1 MKVLHYIDKGYKI
14 RFSGGTVAV
23 SGHQNSVSNI
33 LKQLFGLEITG
44 SYSIYTS
51 AADDCKMAKY
61 NQITSG
67 NLSAACTHFPKH
79 LTTDALRN
87 KLIKDTGK
95 GTSTTSKVLWTG
107 HVLDGNPRSNSQVSN
122 YSIVMTLSEVTNSST
137 HENLGSYKVKM
148 ESRFNLIHELSHQL
162 GAPDHYCYGR
172 INGNDCANKNCTKCT
187 QHKEPPNCI
196 MTYRYDLAK
205 ENINTLYCSSCLA
218 TIKAHLKNHH

>member
-1 MKVLHYIDKGYKI
+1 M
-14 RFSGGTVAV
+14 
-23 SGHQNSVSNI
+23 
-33 LKQLFGLEITG
+33 
-44 SYSIYTS
+44 
-51 AADDCKMAKY
+51 
-61 NQITSG
+61 
-67 NLSAACTHFPKH
+67 
-79 LTTDALRN
+79 
-87 KLIKDTGK
+87 
-95 GTSTTSKVLWTG
+95 LWTG

-162 GAPDHYCYGR
+162 GAR
-172 INGNDCANKNCTKCT
+172 IIIAMGMNKCNDCANKNCTKCT
-187 QHKEPPNCI
+187 QDKEPPKCI

>member
-1 MKVLHYIDKGYKI
+1 M
-14 RFSGGTVAV
+14 
-23 SGHQNSVSNI
+23 
-33 LKQLFGLEITG
+33 KQLFGLEITG

-79 LTTDALRN
+79 FTTAALRS

-107 HVLDGNPRSNSQVSN
+107 HVLDGNPPSNSLLDN
-122 YSIVMTLSEVTNSST
+122 YSVVITLMATTNSST
-137 HENLGSYKVKM
+137 HENLGDYEVKK

-162 GAPDHYCYGR
+162 GAPDHYCYKKAGE
-172 INGNDCANKNCTKCT
+172 DEDKKCENKNCTLCT
-187 QHKEPPNCI
+187 HHKDPPKCI
-196 MTYRYDLAK
+196 MTKRCDLAD